1 MTSSDPPVRVV
12 LVSHDKRPLFHY
24 VKLALDALKSDA
36 HGDRVVVRLT
46 GMGMACARGG
56 HARGAP
62 QARRRVRRDEDE
74 DGERE
79 GRARGGP
86 GPGLDEERDR
96 DGRDAGGSVRS
107 QGGRRVSKEE
117 GRGFVFRTTF
127 VI

>member
-46 GMGMACARGG
+46 GMGMACARVVTL
-56 HARGAP
+56 AELLKRDGACVVT
-62 QARRRVRRDEDE
+62 RTRTGSVK
-74 DGERE
+74 

-96 DGRDAGGSVRS
+96 DGRDAGGERS
-107 QGGRRVSKEE
+107 KPRRATW
-117 GRGFVFRTTF
+117 FRRRK
-127 VI
+127 VEASSSELPS